1 MASICEFLI
10 HRGFTRAVIVSVMTE
25 DKGKQAAGEKQGRK
39 PWTLREFGGKTLWDW
54 LQLLIVPVALSLI
67 TVGFALWQDTR
78 QQSIENK
85 RAEAE
90 RKLAEQRAQDEALQ
104 AYLDQMNGLLL
115 ERDLRAS
122 EVDSEVRTLARAR
135 TLTVQT
141 SPLNVRRI
149 GGVTMAGN
157 LALESVPMTQ
167 EPHRNRDSKSSAAHC
182 FCHAKYTHVSQTLWR
197 GLVGKE
203 QKHVRRREQGPR
215 PPLVRGFD

>member
-182 FCHAKYTHVSQTLWR
+182 FCHAKYAHVSQTLALPHFR
-197 GLVGKE
+197 
-203 QKHVRRREQGPR
+203 
-215 PPLVRGFD
+215 

>member
-1 MASICEFLI
+1 
-10 HRGFTRAVIVSVMTE
+10 MTE

-182 FCHAKYTHVSQTLWR
+182 FCHAKYAHVSQTLWR
-197 GLVGKE
+197 GLRRPIHRSAWNWNSANFAFWAFSE
-203 QKHVRRREQGPR
+203 VRSGPPR
-215 PPLVRGFD
+215 